1 MAEKP
6 KTVEQPK
13 PTQDVAK
20 VAKVAKFKKKKR
32 FTYTERDIDRLSD
45 EELESAIMSGDVRFD
60 EDEL

>member
-6 KTVEQPK
+6 KAVKQPK

-20 VAKVAKFKKKKR
+20 VAKVANFKKKKR
-32 FTYTERDIDRLSD
+32 FAYTERDIDHLSD
-45 EELESAIMSGDVRFD
+45 EELEIAIMSGDVRFD